1 MTELPPVPRTSNTL
15 PRRLGWLAIACSAA
29 ALAVNTAA
37 WIAGESVGWT
47 TWANPLLGAAWA
59 EVLLLGGLDR
69 RPRLVWPFLVVGLG
83 LTAAVIVSEALAF
96 IHR

>member
-1 MTELPPVPRTSNTL
+1 MPELPAAPRSSNTL

-29 ALAVNTAA
+29 ALAVNTGA

-47 TWANPLLGAAWA
+47 AWANPLLGAAWA

-83 LTAAVIVSEALAF
+83 VTAAVIVSEALAF

>member
-1 MTELPPVPRTSNTL
+1 MPELPAVPRSSNTL
-15 PRRLGWLAIACSAA
+15 QRRLGWLAIACCAA

-47 TWANPLLGAAWA
+47 IWANPLLGAAWA
-59 EVLLLGGLDR
+59 QVLLLGGLDR
-69 RPRLVWPFLVVGLG
+69 RPRLVWPFLVVGLV
-83 LTAAVIVSEALAF
+83 LTAAVIVSEARTF